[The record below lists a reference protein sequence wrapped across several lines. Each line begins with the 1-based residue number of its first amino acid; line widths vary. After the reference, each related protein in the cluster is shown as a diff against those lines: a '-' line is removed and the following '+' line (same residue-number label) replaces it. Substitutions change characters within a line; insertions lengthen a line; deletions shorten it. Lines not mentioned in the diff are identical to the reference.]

1 MKRIVAAVL
10 ALVVLT
16 PSAKAATITF
26 STSDNRFEDLV
37 DNQGWWSDS
46 QDGSTTNANYFT
58 GRQDS
63 HLANSFF
70 TFDLSSLDL
79 TSQVITAATLSL
91 PGFWFSSSDDSETLG
106 LFDVSTNAAV
116 LNANN
121 GTNATIFEDLGT
133 GTSYGSFVI
142 ARYDQGQTLTLALNR
157 RPDRPHPG
165 SRRFLLDRRH
175 PALPQQRA
183 RDRGYFRR
191 QRKHRQPVAD
201 PRDGAG
207 DSGPR
212 AILDPAPWNRRGR
225 ADGQAPPQGAAAG
238 ALTHAAEAASPS
250 GVIPCICR

>member
-142 ARYDQGQTLTLALNR
+142 ARYDQGQTLTLALNSAALTDLTRAAGGFFSIGGTLLSLNNEHAIEGIFGGSASTGNQSLILETAPATPVPEPSSILLLGTGVAGLMAR
-157 RPDRPHPG
+157 R
-165 SRRFLLDRRH
+165 RRRAQR
-175 PALPQQRA
+175 RA
-183 RDRGYFRR
+183 R
-191 QRKHRQPVAD
+191 
-201 PRDGAG
+201 
-207 DSGPR
+207 
-212 AILDPAPWNRRGR
+212 
-225 ADGQAPPQGAAAG
+225 
-238 ALTHAAEAASPS
+238 
-250 GVIPCICR
+250 